1 MQLPSLGNGK
11 KSSSKGELSHM
22 AKNLNP
28 WERIY
33 QAYSEGRD
41 LPKGLAPSVERQM
54 VLSLTR
60 KQSAFLE
67 EGASLRET
75 ILDDSEVM
83 SKDPHDRAVAY
94 PEADHIF
101 WINDVQLDLLPE
113 NITWSDE
120 SHHLSYSTVRTRTST
135 KIPAGRSVKHL
146 RLTIPFQG
154 LSDINSK
161 LRRLLCQA
169 YTFPF
174 FLVENQLVRQVTKP
188 DSTTEPLLFAVT
200 DFSVQTNPELKDTLI
215 ASLGLEVTAHET
227 YTSYLRYVSAVPAP
241 PPPNSQGLGQAA
253 NTNIGPQPLPDFSNG
268 LTPFVLAPV
277 KWPEQSNL
285 YVSYYDALLAWGDSE
300 AYRSFIERRNQLQL
314 GGLWGVGPVLDQ
326 TDTSLKKALEEAK
339 RAVEA
344 QVLDQTLMRGLID
357 ADNVRLMRSLDTFDG
372 RFWLSYYKYMF
383 VPSEALASMRSAIT
397 GGEAATAEAFSDFD
411 LGETARFFGLDPS
424 GMFFSPPP
432 AVISPA
438 IPRIETGEK
447 ASPTSAPSGVP
458 LAIPNRKTN
467 TDFVKFVE
475 EVRGQYKLNYGKDR
489 EKDPDKGIFDCTL
502 FVWHCLL
509 KNGLF
514 NVGSSRMTQRL
525 RLLEADGVVR
535 RGGVGGNDLSP
546 RIRLPDYSKGGGA
559 FLDFPIPVV
568 ALTPTVRTGE
578 YDARRNTA
586 TATFASLIPGVILM
600 SYGKDKL
607 PGSIKFHHAAISVRK
622 TGTTTIDESL
632 SAFSQSSIG
641 NPRTREA
648 INQKEGVGFRSPRL
662 WSNPLKLS
670 TLLQPLGS
678 GKAYDEAYLV
688 PGLVYDATQENS
700 STFKAF
706 NVLFNTLGGDVK
718 TWWDNA
724 LRISGHSKRLLAPP
738 VKDSPKPGTS
748 KVDANDLVQDEWLQ
762 QQGIDPQTPEG
773 DNASDLQRKL
783 GLAPA
788 ESPAA
793 ATDAVASAQETARA
807 AISAVVGDPSKLVAK
822 LQAQAKAQKQSLTD
836 GLAKTSK
843 AARESYKLFVRKIE
857 EYRRKLAGATKP
869 GEHPWEMIWTN
880 DGNLLFR
887 KKVTLDLSEGV
898 VHTSLGSGIEGND
911 KSSPGP
917 QSSEAIP
924 TFVSAGLALRWG
936 RLPLVGNRHFSHQCM
951 GGGETQ
957 CTAQFAIVGNYLIGK
972 LATARAYVQEA
983 ARRFRRIPDAG
994 VFEVENGV
1002 LNLFGVR
1009 HVLIEDV
1016 PGNTIPSSPG
1026 TYQVTLR
1033 MVEYDIQ
1040 QRKREEIVSE
1050 GHVRL
1055 DLKKKYI
1062 EALVKRLLPR
1072 IGVPKD
1078 GEVVRRSFNNGLR
1091 YQVSYQFKES
1101 WNFKA
1106 QGGEAGN
1113 IPITE
1118 AWRHI
1123 QSYSAA
1129 GSMALDRRE
1138 LIELLL
1144 LSVFVTYLEA
1154 LPPDVLTMTG
1164 ASPGVLAKYALAFVE
1179 SSGSDYKNK
1188 NNFLYSYGFF
1198 QNKALNQ
1205 KLTEL
1210 LELFSASGL
1219 SPWQSSVEGEKRKLA
1234 INGFLS
1240 QFGSPYVKRPSL
1252 DGIIPRQW
1260 WNLFNAQILEG
1271 WSSWISSFGESI
1283 PNIVYKYFY
1292 GLGTE
1297 LYTEPLPDELRMG
1310 LVNDLTKA
1318 TQETRERLLRS
1329 LKDKTI
1335 PVIQNTS
1342 DQTEV
1347 ITETELRL
1355 KAATALASWFH
1366 YFREDVNR
1374 VAALSMK
1381 VLRTDPELNK
1391 ILSLGEGLDGRL
1403 GSAPESSQS
1412 CYPDIPLPKFTIE
1425 VPLASGKTT
1434 LVRYANPGFFWYTEE
1449 PTPQERERRL
1459 SGNVIRAIED
1469 GYAPTAAFVNSFG
1482 PLPTEINKN
1491 SLELKREG
1499 NEVLEAYAPVG
1510 PYAAGGATGPAG
1522 GSNGAAGAYTQ
1533 GNQLPDALKLV
1544 GLDFPLSGEMARG
1557 GHATNGLPIGAPMN
1571 GNPSRATP
1579 SSETAN
1585 EGGIQP
1591 KRLATPGTAAP
1602 EKHPFKLDKVFFGPE
1617 GTVEYRVPIT
1627 LQRDPAALLKY
1638 HLSGAAGAFRPR
1650 SMKDAFPTFKLY
1662 FVEDDVAQGPEDGHI
1677 LYRQRSYSDFF
1688 SYNSIIDIKF
1698 ERDQKV
1704 PADLLVI
1711 TLSNVHG
1718 NLDNVE
1724 FQASNYSKEDVLRP
1738 NDTEANSRQTS
1749 IANADT
1755 EFENPFKR
1763 LILKEGVRVRFLGGS
1778 GANVQSLDDEFN
1790 GQIVEM
1796 NFENADQVI
1805 LVCQSFATQLVSERK
1820 GVGGT
1825 STPPSQWADTFELL
1839 SYLVCQPEMT
1849 HFGRWDLDP
1858 VRTLAESRSSGGL
1871 EKMFSFLTKANDD
1884 NIFAPS
1890 RAEMISL
1897 SADIGNGLF
1906 ATFMRSGWNPLSSV
1920 YDALNSATTTLR
1932 TPTGGKGV
1940 TLSVK
1945 KVYTSGNAAV
1955 YKVDYPAL
1963 NVASEDGRIAQA
1975 AGLMVLNKDDKTSA
1989 GFSAILP
1996 TYGRGES
2003 TLLDYTLQNT
2013 TTWDVLKE
2021 MELRHPGWIGTTVPY
2036 GERMTVFFGTPSQ
2049 LYWSRPMTA
2058 LESSE
2063 AQARQAA
2070 SFGKVQETIQGL
2082 NKELQLQNAESIFG
2096 TDTGGQAR
2104 ATMLRYAHGALWLL
2118 MTVGTVAL
2126 AVKTAGASLAVT
2138 GGLTSIT
2145 ASAASAAGWRWLL
2158 YGAASRGAGLLSGV
2172 AAKFGTKTLV
2182 GIGTGTLLAGGTSV
2196 GLNRS
2201 LASDFSKSWIRSLFL
2216 SGLASE
2222 EIRQAIRT
2230 RRLRPFRRTHF
2241 ITSEKH
2247 IIGNTLKCSSH
2258 NIYNAMAI
2266 EHRDEND
2273 AKWKSTVLKASMDI
2287 LDKDVRMGFAPQYPN
2302 CRGDWMA
2309 RRYAVGLL
2317 LRSLKDMYRGE
2328 IVVLGDLSIWP
2339 YGTVFIADS
2348 YTGLYGRFEV
2358 GGVTHLMNAD
2368 TGFVTI
2374 IRPSLCVTANA
2385 LLDVPF
2391 DDYESEL
2398 HLWESM
2404 TEGSVLSNMLALERL
2419 YEKAPAKL
2427 LDIQRRRSQ
2436 ELVTNNIPSSGSALN
2451 SGEGVQ
2457 QFLSNST
2464 VTVTGGGL
2472 AVAAIAGAPLL
2483 GAAALVGGTALTIS
2497 ASLWRTYR
2505 NYRKNV
2511 AHKAYAFST
2520 SRQPIL
2526 AHPLV
2531 LNGRPLL
2538 SGLPIERISF
2548 VQRIRENFVPM
2559 VFNMAKGFE
2568 VTQLSYENTNL
2579 MTAMNYI
2586 LNSSK

>member
-1 MQLPSLGNGK
+1 
-11 KSSSKGELSHM
+11 M

-41 LPKGLAPSVERQM
+41 LPKGLAPGVERQM
-54 VLSLTR
+54 VVSLTR

-75 ILDDSEVM
+75 ILDDSEVL

-94 PEADHIF
+94 PEAEHIF
-101 WINDVQLDLLPE
+101 WINDVSLELLPE
-113 NITWSDE
+113 NIAWSDE

-154 LSDINSK
+154 LEDINGK

-188 DSTTEPLLFAVT
+188 ESPTEPLLFAVT

-215 ASLGLEVTAHET
+215 ASIGLEVTAHET

-241 PPPNSQGLGQAA
+241 PLATSQTTPKPQDAVV
-253 NTNIGPQPLPDFSNG
+253 GPQPLPDFSNG

-285 YVSYYDALLAWGDSE
+285 FVAYYDALLAWGNSD
-300 AYRSFIERRNQLQL
+300 AYRTFIERRNQLQL
-314 GGLWGVGPVLDQ
+314 GGLWGVGPAVAQ

-339 RAVEA
+339 KAVED

-372 RFWLSYYKYMF
+372 RFKLSYYKYMF
-383 VPSEALASMRSAIT
+383 VPSEALASMREAIK
-397 GGEAATAEAFSDFD
+397 GGEAATAKTFSEFD

-424 GMFFSPPP
+424 GMFFSTPPAASAQAEESAGPSSAPAAGPSNYTPANQPPP
-432 AVISPA
+432 IVQQLP
-438 IPRIETGEK
+438 
-447 ASPTSAPSGVP
+447 PT
-458 LAIPNRKTN
+458 RKTN
-467 TDFVKFVE
+467 GDLVKFTERVQ
-475 EVRGQYKLNYGKDR
+475 GKYQLNYGKGR
-489 EKDPDKGIFDCTL
+489 EGDPDRGFFDCTL
-502 FVWHCLL
+502 FVWHCLR
-509 KNGLF
+509 KVGLF

-525 RLLEADGVVR
+525 RLLEADGLVR
-535 RGGVGGNDLSP
+535 RGGVNANDLAP
-546 RIRLPDYSKGGGA
+546 RLRVTDYTKGGGS
-559 FLDFPIPVV
+559 FLDVPIPLV
-568 ALTPTVRTGE
+568 ALTPAVRTGE

-586 TATFASLIPGVILM
+586 TATFASLIPGLILM
-600 SYGKDKL
+600 SYGKDKA
-607 PGSIKFHHAAISVRK
+607 PGSIKFHHAALSVRRV
-622 TGTTTIDESL
+622 GTTKIDESL

-648 INQKEGVGFRSPRL
+648 INQKEGVGFRSPKL

-670 TLLQPLGS
+670 SLLQPLGS
-678 GKAYDEAYLV
+678 GRAYDEAYFV
-688 PGLVYDATQENS
+688 PGLVYDARDEGQ
-700 STFKAF
+700 FKVF
-706 NVLFNTLGGDVK
+706 NVLFNTLGGDMK
-718 TWWDNA
+718 TWWENT
-724 LRISGHSKRLLAPP
+724 LRLCGHSKRFLPKE
-738 VKDSPKPGTS
+738 VKDTPAPTPPTPLTT
-748 KVDANDLVQDEWLQ
+748 NDVSEEEWLRR
-762 QQGIDPQTPEG
+762 QGIAPQTPEN
-773 DNASDLQRKL
+773 DQASDLQRML
-783 GLAPA
+783 GLAPK
-788 ESPAA
+788 ETPA
-793 ATDAVASAQETARA
+793 TTVDAVADQQTSARA
-807 AISAVVGDPSKLVAK
+807 AIASVIGDPEKLIAK
-822 LQAQAKAQKQSLTD
+822 LQAQAKAQKNNLVD
-836 GLAKTSK
+836 GLSKTSA
-843 AARESYKLFVRKIE
+843 AARESYKLFVRKVE
-857 EYRRKLAGATKP
+857 EYRRKLAGLTQP
-869 GEHPWEMIWTN
+869 GESPWEMIWTN

-898 VHTSLGSGIEGND
+898 VHTTLGSGVEGNG
-911 KSSPGP
+911 KSEPGP
-917 QSSEAIP
+917 QSSEAVP
-924 TFVSAGLALRWG
+924 TFLSAGLALRWG
-936 RLPLVGNRHFSHQCM
+936 RLPLLGNRHFSHQYM

-957 CTAQFAIVGNYLIGK
+957 ATAQFAITGNYLIAK

-983 ARRFRRIPDAG
+983 ARKFRRIPDAG

-1002 LNLFGVR
+1002 LNLFGIR
-1009 HVLIEDV
+1009 HVLVEDV
-1016 PGNTIPSSPG
+1016 PGNTIASSPG
-1026 TYQVTLR
+1026 TYQLTLR

-1062 EALVKRLLPR
+1062 EALVGGLLKK
-1072 IGVPKD
+1072 IGFPSKLQ
-1078 GEVVRRSFNNGLR
+1078 RRSYSDGLR
-1091 YQVSYQFKES
+1091 YQVSYQFKKS
-1101 WNFKA
+1101 WNFA
-1106 QGGEAGN
+1106 DEGADAGN
-1113 IPITE
+1113 ISLVE
-1118 AWRHI
+1118 AWRHV
-1123 QSYSAA
+1123 QTTSSTGA
-1129 GSMALDRRE
+1129 MTLDRRE
-1138 LIELLL
+1138 LIELLI
-1144 LSVFVTYLEA
+1144 LSVFVAYLEA
-1154 LPPDVLTMTG
+1154 LPPAVLAMTG
-1164 ASPGVLAKYALAFVE
+1164 ASPAVLANYALAFQE
-1179 SSGSDYKNK
+1179 STDSEYKNK
-1188 NNFLYSYGFF
+1188 NNFLYSYG
-1198 QNKALNQ
+1198 
-1205 KLTEL
+1205 
-1210 LELFSASGL
+1210 LFSHKGVNERFLDLMEIFATGIIASRAV
-1219 SPWQSSVEGEKRKLA
+1219 SYEERQKRA
-1234 INGFLS
+1234 VDGFLA

-1271 WSSWISSFGESI
+1271 WSSWASSFGESI

-1297 LYTEPLPDELRMG
+1297 NYTEPLPNELRDG
-1310 LVNDLTKA
+1310 LVNDLSRATK
-1318 TQETRERLLRS
+1318 EVRENLLVL
-1329 LKDKTI
+1329 LKDTKTPI
-1335 PVIQNTS
+1335 DQITAGQNAVTG
-1342 DQTEV
+1342 EA
-1347 ITETELRL
+1347 ERRL

-1366 YFREDVNR
+1366 FLREDLNR
-1374 VAALSMK
+1374 VAALAMK
-1381 VLRTDPELNK
+1381 VLRTDPDLNK
-1391 ILSLGEGLDGRL
+1391 ILTLGEGLDGRL

-1425 VPLASGKTT
+1425 VPLSSGKTT
-1434 LVRYANPGFFWYTEE
+1434 LVRYANPGFFWYNEE
-1449 PTPQERERRL
+1449 ATPQERERRL

-1491 SLELKREG
+1491 TLELKREG

-1510 PYAAGGATGPAG
+1510 PYAAAGATGPAG
-1522 GSNGAAGAYTQ
+1522 GPNGAAGAYTQ

-1544 GLDFPLSGEMARG
+1544 GLDYPMSGQVARG
-1557 GHATNGLPIGAPMN
+1557 GHSTGGMPLGVPVG
-1571 GNPSRATP
+1571 GTPSRITAEATTAQEG
-1579 SSETAN
+1579 SSL
-1585 EGGIQP
+1585 QP
-1591 KRLATPGTAAP
+1591 KRAAAP
-1602 EKHPFKLDKVFFGPE
+1602 DTSAPERHPFKLDKVYFGPE

-1627 LQRDPAALLKY
+1627 LQRDPAALLK
-1638 HLSGAAGAFRPR
+1638 HHISGAAGAFRPR

-1662 FVEDDVAQGPEDGHI
+1662 FVEDDVSQGLEDGHI

-1704 PADLLVI
+1704 PADLLVL

-1724 FQASNYSKEDVLRP
+1724 FQASNYSKDDVLRP
-1738 NDTEANSRQTS
+1738 NDTDANVRQTS

-1778 GANVQSLDDEFN
+1778 GANVNALDDEFN

-1796 NFENADQVI
+1796 NFDNADQVVI
-1805 LVCQSFATQLVSERK
+1805 VCQSFATQLVAERK
-1820 GVGGT
+1820 GVGGA
-1825 STPPSQWADTFELL
+1825 SMPPSQWADTFELL

-1871 EKMFSFLTKANDD
+1871 EKMFSFLAKANDD
-1884 NIFAPS
+1884 NIFAPG
-1890 RAEMISL
+1890 RGEMIAL

-1906 ATFMRSGWNPLSSV
+1906 ATFMRSGGKPLSSV
-1920 YDALNSATTTLR
+1920 YEALNSATTTLR
-1932 TPTGGKGV
+1932 NPNRTGQGV
-1940 TLSVK
+1940 NITVK
-1945 KVYTSGNAAV
+1945 KVYVSGNAAV
-1955 YKVDYPAL
+1955 YKVDYPSL
-1963 NVASEDGRIAQA
+1963 PVSSEDGRIAQA
-1975 AGLMVLNKDDKTSA
+1975 AGLMVLNKDEKTST

-2013 TTWDVLKE
+2013 TIWDVLKE

-2058 LESSE
+2058 IESAE
-2063 AQARQAA
+2063 AQARQAQ
-2070 SFGKVQETIQGL
+2070 SLGSVQKTLGAL

-2096 TDTGGQAR
+2096 TDTGNQAR
-2104 ATMLRYAHGALWLL
+2104 ATMLRYAHKALWLL
-2118 MTVGTVAL
+2118 MTAGTIAL
-2126 AVKTAGASLAVT
+2126 AVKTAGTSLAVT
-2138 GGLTSIT
+2138 GGLTSLT

-2172 AAKFGTKTLV
+2172 ASKFGAKTLI
-2182 GIGTGTLLAGGTSV
+2182 GIGTGTLLSGGISV

-2273 AKWKSTVLKASMDI
+2273 SKWRSTVLKASMDI

-2302 CRGDWMA
+2302 CRGEWMA

-2328 IVVLGDLSIWP
+2328 IVVLGDLSIRP
-2339 YGTVFIADS
+2339 HDIVFIADS

-2368 TGFVTI
+2368 TGFITV

-2436 ELVTNNIPSSGSALN
+2436 ELATNNIPSAGSALN

-2483 GAAALVGGTALTIS
+2483 GAAALVGGTALAIS
-2497 ASLWRTYR
+2497 SSLWRTYR

-2511 AHKAYAFST
+2511 AHKAYAFSS
-2520 SRQPIL
+2520 SRQPII

-2579 MTAMNYI
+2579 MAAMNYI
-2586 LNSSK
+2586 LNTSK